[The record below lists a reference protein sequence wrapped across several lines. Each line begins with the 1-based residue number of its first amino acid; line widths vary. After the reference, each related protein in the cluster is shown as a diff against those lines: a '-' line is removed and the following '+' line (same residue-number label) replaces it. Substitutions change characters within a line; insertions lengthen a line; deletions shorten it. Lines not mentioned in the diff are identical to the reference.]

1 MWADARVVLNGVL
14 SETALLKLPRVTLSP
29 VTKRDDYGQTLIL
42 LGADT
47 LRKQLS
53 GILWDISATRTVRE
67 ELGVEVEG
75 HDRHDAGERE
85 IVEIW
90 IILLAEPA
98 VGTVSTCYQYA
109 IKVQLSSKYS
119 LLRHDIVVE
128 LLFRVLGSELNILC
142 EQPGRDV
149 MVITATVVIVF
160 FIRGY
165 VGLHSR
171 MPV

>member
-1 MWADARVVLNGVL
+1 MN
-14 SETALLKLPRVTLSP
+14 SVT
-29 VTKRDDYGQTLIL
+29 R
-42 LGADT
+42 
-47 LRKQLS
+47 
-53 GILWDISATRTVRE
+53 LWDIFKIARLLLELRTNDVGDRLIVGHTICAICTVRE

-98 VGTVSTCYQYA
+98 VGTVSICYQYA
-109 IKVQLSSKYS
+109 IKVQLSSKYL

-160 FIRGY
+160 FVRGY